1 MVIPLW
7 DDSPL
12 KLPKLPLV
20 TYIPQWFVIRPVVRI
35 EASRCSAPGS

>member
-20 TYIPQWFVIRPVVRI
+20 IPQWFVIRPVVTI

>member
-20 TYIPQWFVIRPVVRI
+20 TI
-35 EASRCSAPGS
+35 SRSGSSFARL

>member
-20 TYIPQWFVIRPVVRI
+20 IIPQWFVIRPVVTI